1 MSNVLR
7 REAMVAN
14 GTDRTAARPARISWG
29 LLAALLIAVLW
40 TFWSTIEG
48 LRKDWLIDDNYSV
61 GQIVPFAALYLLWTE
76 RQSLGRLRVRTCYWG
91 VGVILA
97 AQAARFF
104 GLIAMFESA
113 ERYALVLTI
122 AGIVLLVAG
131 RRVFWEV
138 KWILLF
144 LFLMIPLPGRVH
156 NLISGPLQT
165 QATNGAVFALELLGT
180 TISQDG
186 NVIVLNDNTPIAV
199 AEACSGLRMLTAFV
213 VVSATL
219 AYVVRRPPWQKVVLV
234 LSSVPIAI
242 FCNLIRLVTT
252 AMLFLVASGELAVR
266 FFHDFAGFFMM
277 PMAVMVLVGEMWV
290 MSQLVVE
297 DGPDQGES

>member
-7 REAMVAN
+7 REAMVTS
-14 GTDRTAARPARISWG
+14 GSDRTALRPALISWG
-29 LLAALLIAVLW
+29 LVLSLVIAVLW

-76 RQSLGRLRVRTCYWG
+76 RQTLGRLRARTCYWG
-91 VGVILA
+91 VGVILI
-97 AQAARFF
+97 AQSARFF
-104 GLIAMFESA
+104 GLVRLFESA
-113 ERYALVLTI
+113 ERYALVVTI

-131 RRVFWEV
+131 RRIFWEV

-156 NLISGPLQT
+156 NFISGPLQT

-252 AMLFLVASGELAVR
+252 ALLFLVASGELAVR

-297 DGPDQGES
+297 EGSDRNES